1 MPKIGLR
8 HLMAGCALTLGLAT
22 TLPALA
28 QDSLTV
34 WFTKGFYKGED
45 AALTDLIDRYQKA
58 TGVKVD
64 LSLYSTEDCIVKSVA
79 AVEAGTP
86 PDVGYCTTYD
96 FRTTG
101 QWAFEGRL
109 EDVSDV
115 INPIKDQFQP
125 DALATT
131 FLMNG
136 KTGQKAYYAFPIERQ
151 TMHIFYW
158 KDMLQDAGFSEADIP
173 TTWDAYWDFWCGK
186 VQDALRAK
194 GKRIYAIGQPMSVAA
209 SDTFFSFL
217 TWANAYNV
225 KIVDESGKI
234 VLDQPENRAAMIEA
248 VKSYSSIFSRGCTP
262 PSSVNWLDTDNNV
275 NFHNKTTVLT
285 HNATISIPSKH
296 LDDSTNQTLTEEQR
310 AQAKK
315 NYEENIRT
323 TLFPTKPDGGTL
335 PNLAATKTAVIFADS
350 KNKARA
356 KEFMA
361 FMLKDENLTPF
372 VEGSVGRWYPVTK
385 SGAARP
391 FWTDGTDPHRAV
403 VSKQFTGGTLPF
415 PFVYNYHFTTVNA
428 ENVWA
433 KALNRVVQDK
443 ISPDQA
449 VDEMIARIKEI
460 AG

>member
-8 HLMAGCALTLGLAT
+8 PVAACIATALGLALAT
-22 TLPALA
+22 PALA
-28 QDSLTV
+28 QEALTV

-45 AALTDLIDRYQKA
+45 DALLALIDRFQQA
-58 TGVKVD
+58 TGVKVE
-64 LSLYSTEDCIVKSVA
+64 LSLYATEDCIVKSVA

-101 QWAFEGRL
+101 QWAYEGRL
-109 EDVSDV
+109 EDVTDV
-115 INPIKDQFQP
+115 IAPIKDGFQP

-131 FLMNG
+131 FLING
-136 KTGQKAYYAFPIERQ
+136 ETGQKAYYAFPIERQ

-173 TTWDAYWDFWCGK
+173 TEWNAYWDFWCDK
-186 VQDALRAK
+186 VQAALRAQ
-194 GKRIYAIGQPMSVAA
+194 GKRIYGIGHPMSVAA

-217 TWANAYNV
+217 TFANAYNV
-225 KIVDESGKI
+225 EIVDQDGKI

-248 VKSYSSIFSRGCTP
+248 VTSYSSIFTRGCTQ
-262 PSSVNWLDTDNNV
+262 PSSINWLDTDNNV
-275 NFHNKTTVLT
+275 NVHNRTTVLT
-285 HNATISIPSKH
+285 HNATISIAAKH
-296 LDDSTNQTLTEEQR
+296 LDDMNNPALSEEQR

-323 TLFPTKPDGGTL
+323 AYFPKKPDGGVL
-335 PNLAATKTAVIFADS
+335 PNLAATKTAVIFADAR
-350 KNKARA
+350 NKARA

-361 FMLKDENLTPF
+361 FMMKDENLTPF

-385 SGAARP
+385 SGAVSP
-391 FWTDGTDPHRAV
+391 FWTDGSDPHRAV
-403 VSKQFTGGTLPF
+403 VHKQFTDGTIPF

-433 KALNRVVQDK
+433 KALARVVQDGAP
-443 ISPDQA
+443 PDQA